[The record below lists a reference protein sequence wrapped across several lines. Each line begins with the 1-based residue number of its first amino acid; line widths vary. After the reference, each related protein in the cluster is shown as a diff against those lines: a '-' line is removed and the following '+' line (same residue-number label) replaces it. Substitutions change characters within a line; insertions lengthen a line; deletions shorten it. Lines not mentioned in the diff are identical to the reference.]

1 MWVAWFLDH
10 VKVMI
15 ILGLLKRISPLDSV
29 LIWMLPKKFKESG
42 MQFGEF
48 HAAKIAKRLEWDTP
62 RLDL

>member
-29 LIWMLPKKFKESG
+29 LIWMLPKKFKVSG

-48 HAAKIAKRLEWDTP
+48 HATKLAKRLEMDTP

>member
-10 VKVMI
+10 VKVMVV
-15 ILGLLKRISPLDSV
+15 LGLLKRISPVDSV

-42 MQFGEF
+42 KQYREF
-48 HAAKIAKRLEWDTP
+48 HAAKLDKRLEWETP

>member
-10 VKVMI
+10 VKVMVV
-15 ILGLLKRISPLDSV
+15 LGLLKRISPVDTV

-42 MQFGEF
+42 KQYGEF
-48 HAAKIAKRLEWDTP
+48 HAAKLAKRLEWETT